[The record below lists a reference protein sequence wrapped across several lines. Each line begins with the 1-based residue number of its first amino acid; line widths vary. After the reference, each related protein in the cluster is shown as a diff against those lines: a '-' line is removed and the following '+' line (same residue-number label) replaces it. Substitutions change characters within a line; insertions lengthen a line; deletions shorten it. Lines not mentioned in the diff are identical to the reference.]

1 MEVFNQG
8 KKTKRLDK
16 EKKKKFFYGV
26 VEFGRLG
33 WPGLYDSLDA
43 RRRSSPCKEMGK
55 IQIIRQDV
63 NRLGGL

>member
-1 MEVFNQG
+1 MSWRFLTRG
-8 KKTKRLDK
+8 KRLKDWTKR
-16 EKKKKFFYGV
+16 KKKFYGV
-26 VEFGRLG
+26 VDFGRLG

-43 RRRSSPCKEMGK
+43 RRRSSHCKEMGK